1 MSAKTA
7 KEWAEI
13 GARLS
18 HEWAKD
24 HDPQKTPEAWVQT
37 IMDAVA
43 VDQRESDAVLARD
56 FQREHHRGA
65 DAADIR
71 GNPLVSQPMLTQE
84 EAGEVIRNSSPSWRP
99 GYYGPGPTLRTE
111 SPDNCTQDE
120 EEDSC
125 AD

>member
-1 MSAKTA
+1 MSKTS

-24 HDPQKTPEAWVQT
+24 HDPQKTPEAWVQA
-37 IMDAVA
+37 IMDTVA
-43 VDQRESDAVLARD
+43 TDQRESDAVFARD
-56 FQREHHRGA
+56 FKREHHRGA
-65 DAADIR
+65 DTADIR
-71 GNPLVSQPMLTQE
+71 GNPLVSQAMLTEE
-84 EAGEVIRNSSPSWRP
+84 EAGEVIRNSSDSWRP
-99 GYYGPGPTLRTE
+99 RTE

-120 EEDSC
+120 EEDGC